1 MDEAFI
7 AVGEFGFYQKK
18 LMICVF
24 FSILFVTA
32 YSSFFPYLTK
42 TPNISITFLSNN
54 TVINGKYDEK
64 YCDSK
69 LYKITPIL
77 ENSLENW
84 SYKFNFICNDIKY
97 NSYISLS
104 YFCAATFAN
113 WAFAS
118 IPDKYGR
125 KTIFI
130 ILMILSCFCYIN
142 LYFAVNGTH
151 LVFIHILGGLSA
163 FILGMSFY
171 ILQEFMP
178 KNKSDSIIG
187 IGNSFYPLSGMMFSI
202 YFLFYN
208 NWKYLFLILMI
219 IHIITTILICMT
231 FQESPRWLNACGKKQ
246 EAINVFKYIAKQN
259 NRLKEWEEFLN
270 KNNDKFLNKEKSDNE
285 KEKRNNKNSHSHS
298 FFEIMS
304 YSSQRNKILLHAYI
318 WFAFSYCFFGII
330 LNLGNMKGN
339 FFSNSFLAFL
349 GEMISE
355 IASGYIAQYLGRVQ
369 PMKLS
374 FFSGSIFMII
384 KYFVNDYLSAICLS
398 IGMFSYAMGS
408 SIISIYSSE
417 SFPTV
422 IRGLVCSY
430 FLIVDKVAPIP
441 VVPLSQLV
449 RNDITNLIFIIV
461 GIIGGIS
468 CFFIEETLGKKL
480 EDEIPEVIEK
490 EKEKELEQFG
500 ERCNE

>member
-1 MDEAFI
+1 MDEAFN
-7 AVGEFGFYQKK
+7 AVGEFGPFQKK

-24 FSILFVTA
+24 LSLLYVTA

-42 TPNISITFLSNN
+42 IPNISLTILSNN
-54 TVINGKYDEK
+54 TIIDTEYNEK

-69 LYKITPIL
+69 LYNITPTL
-77 ENSLENW
+77 KNSLENW
-84 SYKFNFICNDIKY
+84 SYKFNFTCKNIKY
-97 NSYISLS
+97 ISYISLA
-104 YFCAATFAN
+104 YFCAATFGN
-113 WAFAS
+113 WAFSS

-142 LYFAVNGTH
+142 LYFSINGIH
-151 LVFIHILGGLSA
+151 LVFTHILGGLSA
-163 FILGMSFY
+163 FILGMCFY
-171 ILQEFMP
+171 VLQEFMP
-178 KNKSDSIIG
+178 KDKSDSIIG
-187 IGNSFYPLSGMMFSI
+187 IANSFYPLSGMIFSI
-202 YFLFYN
+202 YFFLFN
-208 NWKYLFLILMI
+208 NWKYLFLFLMI
-219 IHIITTILICMT
+219 THIIITILIYNI

-246 EAINVFKYIAKQN
+246 EALNVFKYIAEQN

-270 KNNDKFLNKEKSDNE
+270 KNNDKFLNNKENSNNE
-285 KEKRNNKNSHSHS
+285 NENNNNENNHT
-298 FFEIMS
+298 FFEVMS
-304 YSSQRNKILLHAYI
+304 YKSQRNKILLHAYI

-339 FFSNSFLAFL
+339 FFSNSFFAFL

-355 IASGYIAQYLGRVQ
+355 VASGYVAQYCGRVQ
-369 PMKLS
+369 PMKIS
-374 FFSGSIFMII
+374 FFAGSIFMIL
-384 KYFVNDYLSAICLS
+384 KYFVNDFFSAICLS

-441 VVPLSQLV
+441 VVPLSLLV
-449 RNDITNLIFIIV
+449 GTDIVNLIFIII
-461 GIIGGIS
+461 GIIGGVS
-468 CFFIEETLGKKL
+468 CYYIEETLGKKL
-480 EDEIPEVIEK
+480 EDEIPELMDK
-490 EKEKELEQFG
+490 EKLLARLDD
-500 ERCNE
+500 RCNE